1 MLNIFGKKE
10 SEKAK
15 DLESAGAKMT
25 DTVQKSGRKL
35 QGVVVS
41 NKMKKTV
48 VVAISNLKFHA
59 KYKKYFNVTK
69 RFKAHDE
76 NNEYKVG
83 DKVIIRETRPMSRE
97 KRWIVI
103 SKA

>member
-1 MLNIFGKKE
+1 MLNLFNKKE
-10 SEKAK
+10 SEQEKK
-15 DLESAGAKMT
+15 PESAAAKT
-25 DTVQKSGRKL
+25 NEAKGRKL

-48 VVAISNLKFHA
+48 VVAISNLKLHS

-83 DKVIIRETRPMSRE
+83 DKVVIQETKPMSKE
-97 KRWIVI
+97 KRWMVVG
-103 SKA
+103 KV

>member
-1 MLNIFGKKE
+1 MLGLFNKK
-10 SEKAK
+10 SDVVEKEKKALTK
-15 DLESAGAKMT
+15 KNA
-25 DTVQKSGRKL
+25 GRKL

-48 VVAISNLKFHA
+48 VVAVSYQKKHP
-59 KYKKYFNVTK
+59 KYLKYFTVTK

-76 NNEYKVG
+76 NNQYQMG
-83 DKVIIRETRPMSRE
+83 DKVIIQETRPISKE

-103 SKA
+103 SKI